1 MTKLFRYVAFLEG
14 LSYLALFANMFIV
27 KNYDIELYKSILK
40 PLGMTHGLLFIAYVY
55 LAFMIREKQA
65 WSWFDLLL
73 VQLASLLPFGT
84 FMMEKKY
91 F

>member
-65 WSWFDLLL
+65 WSWFDLVL

>member
-1 MTKLFRYVAFLEG
+1 MNTLFRYVAFLEG

-27 KNYDIELYKSILK
+27 KNYDVELYKSILK

-65 WSWFDLLL
+65 WSWIDLLL

-84 FMMEKKY
+84 FVVEKKY

>member
-27 KNYDIELYKSILK
+27 KNYDIELYESILK

>member
-40 PLGMTHGLLFIAYVY
+40 PLGMTHGLLFIAYEY